1 MKKLLLCSLLLPL
14 LAWADTF
21 EVPEAGH
28 EKLTHL
34 IQRIRV
40 AEDFSYETEIDTE
53 YKVFTEQGARNN
65 GRFPIAYNKA
75 FSKTEI
81 VSAETIKADDRHV
94 PVPPS
99 GIARQSG
106 SLGLYTQ
113 KDMETVMLALPDF
126 AAGDSAR
133 VVQRSHHKPMFPGAF
148 SFAYAPPLNLV
159 QDNTEVQLD
168 LPEKMVLQLDVTG
181 FSKVQDKVT
190 QGRRLLVWR
199 YTSIKTK
206 KLEPQQ
212 TEVRISQPHVWVSTF
227 ASWDAMAKTYHE
239 LYLPQTIITP
249 EIARLAKELTV
260 DANTDRDKAQR
271 LYDWVR
277 KNIRYVAIYA
287 GLESWVP
294 HPAGQV
300 LLDRF
305 GDCKDHAVL
314 LNTLLKAV
322 DIEGVPVL
330 IQADLANYRLPEVA
344 APMQSF
350 NHMIS
355 YLPGLDLYL
364 DSTSVVTEFGHLP
377 DQDQGKQ
384 VLRAGLDKAV
394 GGTPVS
400 KANNR
405 QSKRITKI
413 KINEDGSASVETTL
427 WFGGDFRGWYEQ
439 FHQQR
444 HDGKENVW
452 ATEQLTTQ
460 KKRGRATFKWLPEA
474 NGWRGFAITQT
485 IENYLPESEVGLL
498 DFGHA
503 YVGGVLIFPVL
514 DLFETKSRDSSFNC
528 MAMDI
533 NDTVEISLPD
543 NLKVLRLPRNRKLT
557 SAAAQLQVDYSGKDG
572 RYAMQR
578 TFHWEPQSN
587 GSGSCTKAE
596 WDIWQPVMRQIRSA
610 VKSAVLAYEHS

>member
-1 MKKLLLCSLLLPL
+1 MKKLLLCLLLMPL
-14 LAWADTF
+14 LAWADTS
-21 EVPEAGH
+21 EVSEAGH
-28 EKLTHL
+28 EKMTHF

-40 AEDFSYETEIDTE
+40 AEDFTCETEVDAE
-53 YKVFTEQGARNN
+53 YKVFTEQGARSN
-65 GRFPIAYNKA
+65 GRFPIQYNKA
-75 FSKTEI
+75 FSEIEI
-81 VSAETIKADDRHV
+81 VSAETIKADGRHV

-99 GIARQSG
+99 GIAHQSG

-113 KDMETVMLALPDF
+113 KDMEIIMLALPDF

-133 VVQRSHHKPMFPGAF
+133 VVRRSHDKPMFPGSF
-148 SFAYAPPLNLV
+148 SFAYAPVLNLV
-159 QDNTEVQLD
+159 QDNTEIQLD
-168 LPEKMVLQLDVTG
+168 VPEKMALQMDVTG
-181 FSKVQDKVT
+181 FSKVQDEVT

-199 YTSIKTK
+199 YISVKTRNF
-206 KLEPQQ
+206 EPQQ
-212 TEVRISQPHVWVSTF
+212 TEVRISQPHVWVSSF
-227 ASWDAMAKTYHE
+227 ASWDTMAKTYHE
-239 LYLPQTIITP
+239 LYLPQAIVTP
-249 EIARLAKELTV
+249 EIAMLGKELTA

-300 LLDRF
+300 LADRF

-322 DIEGVPVL
+322 GVEGLPVL
-330 IQADLANYRLPEVA
+330 IQADLTNYRLPEVA

-364 DSTSVVTEFGHLP
+364 DSTSVVTEFGYLP

-384 VLRAGLDKAV
+384 VLRAGLDEAV
-394 GGTPVS
+394 GSTPLS
-400 KANNR
+400 KADNR

-413 KINEDGSASVETTL
+413 KINEDGSANVVTTL

-439 FHQQR
+439 FYQER
-444 HDGKENVW
+444 HNGKENLW
-452 ATEQLTTQ
+452 ATEQLTKQ

-485 IENYLPESEVGLL
+485 IENYLPESDIGLL
-498 DFGHA
+498 DFDHA
-503 YVGGVLIFPVL
+503 YVGGVSILPVL
-514 DLFETKSRDSSFNC
+514 NLFETKIRNSSFNC

-533 NDTVEISLPD
+533 NDTVEIGLPD
-543 NLKVLRLPRNRKLT
+543 SLKLLRLPRNRKLT
-557 SAAAQLQVDYSGKDG
+557 SDAAQLQVDYSEKDG
-572 RYAMQR
+572 RYTMQR

-587 GSGSCTKAE
+587 SSGSCTKAE
-596 WDIWQPVMRQIRSA
+596 WIIWQPVMRQISSA
-610 VKSAVLAYEHS
+610 VKSAVLAYERN